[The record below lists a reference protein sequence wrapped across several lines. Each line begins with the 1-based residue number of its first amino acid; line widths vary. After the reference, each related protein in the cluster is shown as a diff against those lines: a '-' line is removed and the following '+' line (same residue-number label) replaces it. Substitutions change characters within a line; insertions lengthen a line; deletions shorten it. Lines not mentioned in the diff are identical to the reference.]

1 MSGGR
6 AAREAKG
13 ATVSSAATA
22 GTSAAQAE
30 PIVGRAPSG
39 PFQIGDRVQLTDPK
53 GRMNTIVLE
62 AGGVYH
68 THRGGVA
75 HDDLLGQ
82 SDGSVVSSSGGTT
95 YLALRPLLADYVLSM
110 PRGAQVI
117 YPKDAA
123 QIVAMGDI
131 FPGARVLEAGAGSGA
146 LSCSLLRAVGS
157 SGAVHSWEL
166 REDFAAVARRNV
178 EAFFGGAHPAWTLRV
193 GDVADTLESGY
204 DRIILDMLAPWEM
217 LDMLERSLE
226 PGGVFV
232 GYVATTPQLSEL
244 VEALRANG
252 GFTEPRAWESLVR
265 DWHAD
270 GLAVRPDHRMIAHT
284 AFLITSRKLA
294 PGVTAPPRRRKPS
307 KGAEAYS
314 ARRAAAAA
322 PPDAAEGS
330 DVDSTARP
338 DARTA
343 SDRDGNVAAERDGNA
358 AAEWD
363 GNAAA
368 ERGGDAA
375 QRDVSADAAE
385 SPGMPDRAAGG
396 ASLAGGGSPD
406 RAVAPA
412 SSTPEDQ
419 ATGDR

>member
-1 MSGGR
+1 
-6 AAREAKG
+6 
-13 ATVSSAATA
+13 
-22 GTSAAQAE
+22 
-30 PIVGRAPSG
+30 
-39 PFQIGDRVQLTDPK
+39 
-53 GRMNTIVLE
+53 
-62 AGGVYH
+62 
-68 THRGGVA
+68 
-75 HDDLLGQ
+75 
-82 SDGSVVSSSGGTT
+82 
-95 YLALRPLLADYVLSM
+95 M

-178 EAFFGGAHPAWTLRV
+178 EAFFGGPHPAWTLRV
-193 GDVADTLESGY
+193 GDVADTQESGY

-217 LDMLERSLE
+217 IDLLERSLE

-307 KGAEAYS
+307 KGAQAYS

-322 PPDAAEGS
+322 QPDAAERRDANPAGS
-330 DVDSTARP
+330 S
-338 DARTA
+338 
-343 SDRDGNVAAERDGNA
+343 GL
-358 AAEWD
+358 
-363 GNAAA
+363 
-368 ERGGDAA
+368 
-375 QRDVSADAAE
+375 
-385 SPGMPDRAAGG
+385 PDRAAGD
-396 ASLAGGGSPD
+396 ASLAGGSPD

-412 SSTPEDQ
+412 STTPEDQ